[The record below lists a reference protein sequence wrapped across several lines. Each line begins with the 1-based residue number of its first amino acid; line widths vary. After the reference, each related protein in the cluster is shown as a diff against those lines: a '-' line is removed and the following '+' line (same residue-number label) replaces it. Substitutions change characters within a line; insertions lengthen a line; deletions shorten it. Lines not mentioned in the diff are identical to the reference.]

1 MPFNIV
7 GCRGLN
13 LLQMGLPAEAEPAI
27 LDAAATAERGSG
39 TFQSG
44 IFRTAAVT
52 GALARG
58 DLPTAEARWA
68 QLEPDE
74 ARRLAAN
81 EKGADIVRLLLVHA
95 RLDLARQ
102 RPESAAS
109 SLERAATLIG
119 ARRQPVNADARE
131 LEGLRSAVFLVQGR
145 YAEAAKYAQ
154 TAVELA
160 RVSAVDKNSSAWIG
174 EALVLRARAEAAL
187 GSKAATVTAQEA
199 LPHLV
204 DNLDPSHP
212 LIAEARQIV
221 NRQ

>member
-1 MPFNIV
+1 M
-7 GCRGLN
+7 
-13 LLQMGLPAEAEPAI
+13 
-27 LDAAATAERGSG
+27 
-39 TFQSG
+39 
-44 IFRTAAVT
+44 
-52 GALARG
+52 
-58 DLPTAEARWA
+58 
-68 QLEPDE
+68 PDE
-74 ARRLAAN
+74 VRRLAAN

-102 RPESAAS
+102 RPENAVS

-119 ARRQPVNADARE
+119 ARRQPINAEARE
-131 LEGLRSAVFLVQGR
+131 LEELRSAASLMLER
-145 YAEAAKYAQ
+145 YAEAAKHAQ
-154 TAVELA
+154 AAVELA

-187 GSKAATVTAQEA
+187 GSKAAGATAQEA

-204 DNLDPSHP
+204 GNLDPSHP